1 MTDAPGSGQQ
11 AATDASDDTGA
22 AHAQADASVEQDLT
36 ASELAESGGQ
46 RRAPDLSEGGVGDY
60 VRAWWQRVRSGDLGN
75 LPIIVGLL
83 LITIVFTSLN
93 ERFLSSINFVN
104 LLVQTSPI
112 AVIAIGIVFVL
123 AIAEVDLSVGYLSGV
138 ASVVLARLL
147 GEEGWPFLAAFL
159 AILVV
164 GAVAGF
170 VQGWL
175 VAKVGLPSLI
185 VTLAGLVGF
194 NGLVLILIG
203 GRGTIVIQNDVVIA
217 MANSY
222 LPDWVSYALVVLS
235 VAALAGLQLARN
247 RRRQAANLAT
257 TPLAIVVLKNGSLL
271 VGGLV
276 AVYFASRSRGVPLV
290 ALVVLLLL
298 TGFTVLLGRTAFGRH
313 VYSVG
318 GNPEAARR
326 AGIDVD
332 RVRIA
337 CFMISATMAALG
349 GLVFASRLR
358 SVDTGAGG
366 GQIELNAIAAAVIGG
381 VSLFGGRGKVS
392 AALLGSLVIVG
403 VDNGMGLLGLS
414 SGAKFIVTALVLLLA
429 VLVDAVARRGRTRS
443 GVA

>member
-1 MTDAPGSGQQ
+1 MTDTSRPGQQ
-11 AATDASDDTGA
+11 EASAASDETTA
-22 AHAQADASVEQDLT
+22 AHDTSDATAVQDET
-36 ASELAESGGQ
+36 ASELAESAGQ
-46 RRAPDLSEGGVGDY
+46 RRAPDLSDAGVGEY
-60 VRAWWQRVRSGDLGN
+60 VRAWWQRVKAGDLGQ

-83 LITIVFTSLN
+83 LITIVFTTLN

-104 LLVQTSPI
+104 LIVQTSPI

-138 ASVVLARLL
+138 ASVLLARFL
-147 GEEGWPFLAAFL
+147 GEEGWPWIAAFL
-159 AILVV
+159 AVIAL
-164 GAVAGF
+164 GALAGF
-170 VQGWL
+170 VQGWF

-203 GRGTIVIQNDVVIA
+203 GRGTIVIQNDAVIA
-217 MANSY
+217 IANNY
-222 LPDWVSYALVVLS
+222 LPNWLSYALVVGS
-235 VAALAGLQLARN
+235 VAVLVGLQLAR
-247 RRRQAANLAT
+247 RRRRRAADLDT
-257 TPLAIVVLKNGSLL
+257 TPLVVLALRSGALL
-271 VGGLV
+271 VGGLL
-276 AVYFASRSRGVPLV
+276 AVYFAARTRGVPFI
-290 ALVVLLLL
+290 ALILLVLLVFFTMLL
-298 TGFTVLLGRTAFGRH
+298 TRTAFGRH

-332 RVRIA
+332 RVRIT
-337 CFMISATMAALG
+337 CFMISGAMAAIG

-392 AALLGSLVIVG
+392 AALFGSLVIVG

-414 SGAKFIVTALVLLLA
+414 SGAKFVVTAAVLLLA